1 MKRPITL
8 AKYFLLFLFALVNYA
23 KADDPLL
30 TFAGSPLLILVAF
43 IVIDVIAFVF
53 HKIRK

>member
-1 MKRPITL
+1 MKKRVTL
-8 AKYFLLFLFALVNYA
+8 VKYFLLFLFALVNYA

-43 IVIDVIAFVF
+43 IVIDIIAFVF
-53 HKIRK
+53 RKVRK